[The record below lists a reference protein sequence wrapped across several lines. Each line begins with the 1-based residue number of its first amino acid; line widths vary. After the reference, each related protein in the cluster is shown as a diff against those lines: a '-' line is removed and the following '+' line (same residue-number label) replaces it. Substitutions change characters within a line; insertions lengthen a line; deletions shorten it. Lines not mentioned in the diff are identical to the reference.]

1 MSENQFK
8 KEIRL
13 FDAVMLVAGTMI
25 GSGIFIVSADISRNV
40 GSAGLLIVVWLLTG
54 LITMAGA
61 LSYGELAAMM
71 PKAGGQYVYLRE
83 AYGSLMSFLYVW
95 TLFLVIQT
103 GTIAAVA
110 VAFARFTGVLVPFFD
125 EKNVLFQIG
134 TFKLATT
141 QVLAMLTIV
150 FLTFLNTQSVKNGK
164 IIQNLFGST
173 KIIALVLVIAL
184 AFIIG
189 WNPKAIE
196 MNYSNFWKMP
206 SLSWADT
213 MGFISIA
220 MIGSLFSSD
229 AWNNITFAGDE
240 IINPKRTIPM
250 SLAIGTGLVTLI
262 YILVN
267 VAYTVVLP
275 VQGSANGIDAFSR
288 GISYASNDRVA
299 IAVAEALGG
308 VPATIGIAL
317 LIIVSTF
324 GSDNGCILS
333 GARVYYAI
341 SKDGLF
347 FKKMGTLNK
356 NGVPAWALWGQCIWA
371 SLLCLSGTY
380 GQLLDY
386 VMVAVLLFY
395 IFTIAAIFILRK
407 KQPDTPRPYKAFL
420 YPFLPALYIALV
432 SALII
437 SWLFMKEY
445 TIYGIGIVLLG
456 IPVYYLFLKKKV

>member
-1 MSENQFK
+1 LKQLKNNHLKYFYSMSENQFK

-71 PKAGGQYVYLRE
+71 PKAGGQYVYLKE

-173 KIIALVLVIAL
+173 KII
-184 AFIIG
+184 
-189 WNPKAIE
+189 
-196 MNYSNFWKMP
+196 
-206 SLSWADT
+206 
-213 MGFISIA
+213 
-220 MIGSLFSSD
+220 
-229 AWNNITFAGDE
+229 
-240 IINPKRTIPM
+240 
-250 SLAIGTGLVTLI
+250 
-262 YILVN
+262 
-267 VAYTVVLP
+267 
-275 VQGSANGIDAFSR
+275 
-288 GISYASNDRVA
+288 
-299 IAVAEALGG
+299 
-308 VPATIGIAL
+308 
-317 LIIVSTF
+317 
-324 GSDNGCILS
+324 
-333 GARVYYAI
+333 
-341 SKDGLF
+341 
-347 FKKMGTLNK
+347 
-356 NGVPAWALWGQCIWA
+356 
-371 SLLCLSGTY
+371 SLLVG
-380 GQLLDY
+380 
-386 VMVAVLLFY
+386 
-395 IFTIAAIFILRK
+395 IRK
-407 KQPDTPRPYKAFL
+407 P
-420 YPFLPALYIALV
+420 
-432 SALII
+432 
-437 SWLFMKEY
+437 
-445 TIYGIGIVLLG
+445 
-456 IPVYYLFLKKKV
+456 LK